1 MKRNTYLG
9 ILIVLLAATLL
20 IGLSLE
26 TPNQEATIQEAA
38 LREEAVE
45 VSLVIDYEDGEVE
58 SFTPMSEPNESLFEL
73 MQRLGEENKVQLS
86 YKSFPG
92 LGELITK
99 IGDKENG
106 DNGAYW
112 QYWVGD
118 EYAKVGASS
127 YIPQEGD
134 EIIWRYTKQQNF

>member
-9 ILIVLLAATLL
+9 VLLILFIATLL
-20 IGLSLE
+20 IGLSLKA
-26 TPNQEATIQEAA
+26 PSQEANIKEAA

-45 VSLVIDYEDGEVE
+45 INLVIDYEDGAVE
-58 SFTPMSEPNESLFEL
+58 SFAPMAEPGESLFEL

-92 LGELITK
+92 LGKLITS

-106 DNGAYW
+106 KGGAYW

-127 YIPQEGD
+127 YMPQEGD
-134 EIIWRYTKQQNF
+134 EIKWKFTKQQNF